1 MTTASDD
8 GAKGPIEFSFGDGWT
23 MRLMLKGMSAG
34 DRTFDPLGCAG
45 PEHVIA
51 ALTANPQLRAEV
63 LDALLPDGYW
73 DMAEVARLRAA
84 ESELAAER
92 ARAGRLRELLSRV
105 YMWRGSGLP
114 SGLWSD
120 LGTELNEPPVASVA
134 TAELSGD
141 APVAVQSVMVAA
153 YGRAVEQAAPAA
165 VEQPKRMLGPDAKL
179 RAEIVAAAR
188 EAGADR
194 FPWVRFANLLEGRET

>member
-1 MTTASDD
+1 
-8 GAKGPIEFSFGDGWT
+8 
-23 MRLMLKGMSAG
+23 
-34 DRTFDPLGCAG
+34 
-45 PEHVIA
+45 
-51 ALTANPQLRAEV
+51 
-63 LDALLPDGYW
+63 
-73 DMAEVARLRAA
+73 
-84 ESELAAER
+84 
-92 ARAGRLRELLSRV
+92 
-105 YMWRGSGLP
+105 MWRGSGLP